1 MKVKRRLL
9 AFFFSVLMIWQ
20 GFFFAKAEGENS
32 VHIVESELGRTENE
46 ESSIEKELNGLV
58 INTEQ
63 VEEAESRQSI
73 EEPEELEEEAD
84 RSEEL
89 GENVLRAKRENPVE
103 LHEEPPFF
111 SKELVGEIQKVKD
124 TDGFDHYVLEYV
136 IRFNGKRR
144 EESTDESADEKY
156 DYVLEDY
163 LKTDCLRYFDSN
175 TFDLDYEIQNEKKYK
190 PSYRKGTWKQGKY
203 ETNPNE
209 KKVFIPSEE
218 GTSWALVEA
227 PDAEEDHYLG
237 YYEDSRQNNKKY
249 FVRSCDNLA
258 PEEGF
263 ELRYFV
269 EINELPIEGA
279 VYDNEAR
286 IRNPY
291 KSEAIQT
298 SEVSYRVSKEK
309 GSFEEE
315 GVSITLEKTDRES
328 GKHLKG
334 AQFLVSRNN
343 STYKVEVETN
353 EEGIVKLKNL
363 LPGNYEIRERKAP
376 EGYVLDQT
384 VHEIKKKA
392 FERTSELRFSI
403 PNQSKNSE
411 YMDIVV
417 EKQWLINASV
427 PSPAIYSDASLTGV
441 NFDKYAESEG
451 LEDAEDA
458 ADLEKPEEAETG
470 VEDSEGNRELTEAYR
485 ELSENTE
492 DTGDGYVIVRHVS
505 EDEYVAPSEGH
516 EEIDFGQEKETRI
529 YPNGW
534 YDGRYY
540 GKLDEANDEES
551 GIFVKPEDDDY
562 YLVTPRER
570 INSGRYYGVLPKPK
584 IYLYRNEEPDPIATE
599 TLILDKKNKERGY
612 YTVFKNMPRRDK
624 NGNEIHYSVRE
635 EELED
640 YRYVVTGTADTKF
653 TITNYHNNSTYRPI
667 PVTKIWKGDGPH
679 PKSLTVYLYAKGWKR
694 QKAVLSDANGW
705 QHTFSAPRVD
715 KTKEPIPY
723 TIKEEAVEGYQSVR
737 EDLGNGKYN
746 VFTNTKNPTSPNTDN
761 PGGGGGTPP
770 NNPGGGR
777 PPRVIENLPA
787 NGTTPPPTTP
797 DAPGE
802 VLGTKRP
809 TLDPKKEPKQ
819 ILGVDR
825 EPEVLGTGRG
835 WTKTFDSGMIQLY
848 FALCLVSAAGFAL
861 SLLYKKK
868 SMIRRK

>member
-1 MKVKRRLL
+1 MKVKRRLF

-175 TFDLDYEIQNEKKYK
+175 TFDLDYEIQNEEKYK

-203 ETNPNE
+203 ETDPNE

-315 GVSITLEKTDRES
+315 GVSITLEKTDRE
-328 GKHLKG
+328 
-334 AQFLVSRNN
+334 
-343 STYKVEVETN
+343 
-353 EEGIVKLKNL
+353 
-363 LPGNYEIRERKAP
+363 
-376 EGYVLDQT
+376 
-384 VHEIKKKA
+384 
-392 FERTSELRFSI
+392 
-403 PNQSKNSE
+403 
-411 YMDIVV
+411 
-417 EKQWLINASV
+417 W
-427 PSPAIYSDASLTGV
+427 
-441 NFDKYAESEG
+441 
-451 LEDAEDA
+451 
-458 ADLEKPEEAETG
+458 
-470 VEDSEGNRELTEAYR
+470 
-485 ELSENTE
+485 
-492 DTGDGYVIVRHVS
+492 
-505 EDEYVAPSEGH
+505 
-516 EEIDFGQEKETRI
+516 
-529 YPNGW
+529 
-534 YDGRYY
+534 
-540 GKLDEANDEES
+540 
-551 GIFVKPEDDDY
+551 
-562 YLVTPRER
+562 
-570 INSGRYYGVLPKPK
+570 
-584 IYLYRNEEPDPIATE
+584 
-599 TLILDKKNKERGY
+599 
-612 YTVFKNMPRRDK
+612 
-624 NGNEIHYSVRE
+624 
-635 EELED
+635 
-640 YRYVVTGTADTKF
+640 
-653 TITNYHNNSTYRPI
+653 
-667 PVTKIWKGDGPH
+667 
-679 PKSLTVYLYAKGWKR
+679 
-694 QKAVLSDANGW
+694 
-705 QHTFSAPRVD
+705 
-715 KTKEPIPY
+715 
-723 TIKEEAVEGYQSVR
+723 
-737 EDLGNGKYN
+737 
-746 VFTNTKNPTSPNTDN
+746 
-761 PGGGGGTPP
+761 
-770 NNPGGGR
+770 
-777 PPRVIENLPA
+777 
-787 NGTTPPPTTP
+787 
-797 DAPGE
+797 
-802 VLGTKRP
+802 
-809 TLDPKKEPKQ
+809 
-819 ILGVDR
+819 
-825 EPEVLGTGRG
+825 
-835 WTKTFDSGMIQLY
+835 
-848 FALCLVSAAGFAL
+848 
-861 SLLYKKK
+861 
-868 SMIRRK
+868 

>member
-32 VHIVESELGRTENE
+32 SHFIGTESGRTENE

-58 INTEQ
+58 VNTEQ
-63 VEEAESRQSI
+63 GEEKAELGSETVKTGQEENEIQPKAEEAESRQSI
-73 EEPEELEEEAD
+73 
-84 RSEEL
+84 
-89 GENVLRAKRENPVE
+89 
-103 LHEEPPFF
+103 EEPPFF

-124 TDGFDHYVLEYV
+124 KDGFDHYVLEYV

-144 EESTDESADEKY
+144 EESTDESTDEY

-175 TFDLDYEIQNEKKYK
+175 NFDLDYEIQNEKKYK

-203 ETNPNE
+203 ETANG
-209 KKVFIPSEE
+209 KKVFVPSEE

-237 YYEDSRQNNKKY
+237 YYEDSIQNNKKY

-269 EINELPIEGA
+269 EINELPIKGA

-328 GKHLKG
+328 GKPLGG
-334 AQFLVSRNN
+334 ARFLISRNN

-353 EEGIVKLKNL
+353 KDGIVKLQNL
-363 LPGNYEIRERKAP
+363 LPGNYEIREKEAP
-376 EGYVLDQT
+376 EGYVLDKT
-384 VHEIKKKA
+384 VHEIKKKE
-392 FERTSELRFSI
+392 FERTSELLFSI

-417 EKQWLINASV
+417 EKQWLFKPSQ
-427 PSPAIYSDASLTGV
+427 PSPAIFSDPSLSGA
-441 NFDKYAESEG
+441 DYDEYAETEE
-451 LEDAEDA
+451 LEEAEDA
-458 ADLEKPEEAETG
+458 IDFKKAKET
-470 VEDSEGNRELTEAYR
+470 ETEHSLRNRELTEANR
-485 ELSENTE
+485 ELLENTE
-492 DTGDGYVIVRHVS
+492 GTENGYGIVTFVS
-505 EDEYVAPSEGH
+505 EDELVEPSEGH
-516 EEIDFGQEKETRI
+516 EAIDFGQEKVARI
-529 YPNGW
+529 YYGDGINT
-534 YDGRYY
+534 YDTYDYAFY
-540 GKLDEANDEES
+540 GTLDEKNDEES
-551 GIFVKPEDDDY
+551 GIFAKPEDDEY
-562 YLVTPRER
+562 YIVTPRKQ
-570 INSGRYYGVLPKPK
+570 IGSGRFYGGLPKPK
-584 IYLYRNEEPDPIATE
+584 IYLYRNDDPDPIATE
-599 TLILDKKNKERGY
+599 TLMLDEKDEERGY
-612 YTVFKNMPRRDK
+612 YAVFKNMPRRDE
-624 NGNEIHYSVRE
+624 NGNKIHYSVRE
-635 EELED
+635 EAVED
-640 YRYVVTGTADTKF
+640 YSFVVTGTADTKF

-694 QKAVLSDANGW
+694 QKAVLSDENDW
-705 QHTFSAPRVD
+705 QYTFSAPRVD
-715 KTKEPIPY
+715 KTGKPIPY
-723 TIKEEAVEGYQSVR
+723 AIKEEAVVGYQSVR
-737 EDLGNGKYN
+737 ENLGNGKYN

-777 PPRVIENLPA
+777 PPRVIENPPA

-802 VLGTKRP
+802 VLGTKRS
-809 TLDPKKEPKQ
+809 TPKSNEETKQVLSAGREPK
-819 ILGVDR
+819 
-825 EPEVLGTGRG
+825 VLGRGRG
-835 WTKTFDSGMIQLY
+835 WTKTSDSSAMRIY
-848 FALCLVSAAGFAL
+848 LVLFLL
-861 SLLYKKK
+861 SLIGLPCSYIY
-868 SMIRRK
+868 SRRKIRNKR